1 MVSLCCFIT
10 ILSRQDPPLAIR
22 LRAPFKMTFVNKRMA
37 NYASNPTKLFKSRN
51 SHITRKQLSGTVH
64 ELVCMGRMAATR
76 YLNLEA
82 APFPARFAGHWISA
96 RNTPTLCYH
105 LTTRPFLATL
115 YTQILD
121 ETNRLSK
128 STFMMTLLVPIC
140 PIHCRNPTSTNR
152 NFC

>member
-10 ILSRQDPPLAIR
+10 ILSRQEPTLAIW

-51 SHITRKQLSGTVH
+51 SHTIRMQLSGTVR
-64 ELVCMGRMAATR
+64 EFVCICRMTATR
-76 YLNLEA
+76 YLKLEA
-82 APFPARFAGHWISA
+82 GPFPARFAGHWLSA

-105 LTTRPFLATL
+105 STTRPFLATL
-115 YTQILD
+115 HIEILD
-121 ETNRLSK
+121 RANRSSK

-140 PIHCRNPTSTNR
+140 PIHCRNPTSTR
-152 NFC
+152 IIFR